1 MKKYFL
7 KLAFVAV
14 CAGTLISCDEDTVTY
29 GGDNFVSFDDVTN
42 TRLQFFENGG
52 VSETLV
58 YLAFPKSTDVT
69 VNFTVTSDLAVEGT
83 DYVVLTPGSI
93 TIPAGSTSAP
103 IRIQII
109 DNDVMDDS
117 KPLSIALTGVNDGS
131 VTVGLTDTGSKNKR
145 LLIVN
150 NDCTTNFQ
158 EFFGTLD
165 AFVPSGK
172 VGTANAI
179 ANEDGECNVLLIKGK
194 LFHNEYFQ
202 SNSDDFIT
210 FELTPG
216 ANKDRGTI
224 NAVEQIY
231 CSKCFGSGATAQ
243 DILFSASGS
252 FSIVGGVKRIIVN
265 GKLTLQDGRDPAG
278 PATVNLIVPN

>member
-7 KLAFVAV
+7 KLAFVAL

-29 GGDNFVSFDDVTN
+29 GGDNFVSFDDVAN

-52 VSETLV
+52 ISETLV

-69 VNFTVTSDLAVEGT
+69 VNFTVTSDLAIEGT

-117 KPLSIALTGVNDGS
+117 KPLSIALTGTNDGT
-131 VTVGLTDTGSKNKR
+131 VTVGLTDAGSKNKR

-158 EFFGTLD
+158 EFFGTLN
-165 AFVPSGK
+165 AAANGNN
-172 VGTANAI
+172 VGSAVAI
-179 ANEDGECNVLLIKGK
+179 ANENGDCNVLLIKGQIAY
-194 LFHNEYFQ
+194 NGNVTMPSADY
-202 SNSDDFIT
+202 IT
-210 FELTPG
+210 FEFTPG

-224 NAVEQIY
+224 NAFEQAY
-231 CSKCFGSGATAQ
+231 CLDCINAGGDPQ
-243 DILFSASGS
+243 NILFSATGTYT
-252 FSIVGGVKRIIVN
+252 IQGGVKRITIN
-265 GKLTLQDGRDPAG
+265 GKLTLEDGRDPG
-278 PATVNLIVPN
+278 PSTVALTVPN